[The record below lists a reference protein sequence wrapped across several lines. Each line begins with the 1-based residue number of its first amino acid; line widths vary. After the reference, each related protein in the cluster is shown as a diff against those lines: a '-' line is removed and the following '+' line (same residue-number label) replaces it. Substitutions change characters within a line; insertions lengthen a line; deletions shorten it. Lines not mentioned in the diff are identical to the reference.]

1 MDRPSKLL
9 QSFDFTIDL
18 TCSWYCIRQIKF
30 FFFFGQF
37 LQEECLTR
45 QLPEELLDEELYEED
60 PKISEMVDRYNTLTS
75 TLSDNTAKAETLCSC
90 WEKLDNDVAQ
100 LTSAIK

>member
-1 MDRPSKLL
+1 MKDSKIKK
-9 QSFDFTIDL
+9 SF
-18 TCSWYCIRQIKF
+18 
-30 FFFFGQF
+30 QF

-60 PKISEMVDRYNTLTS
+60 PKISEMVDRYNTLIS
-75 TLSDNTAKAETLCSC
+75 TLSDNTAKAETLCAC
-90 WEKLDNDVAQ
+90 WDKLDADVSE